1 MARPIRGIGTG
12 NEIVVGAVSGG
23 NVSGEGKILI
33 SFAWAIEIVGVTAGV
48 FNSTYT
54 TFGDDLPTTF
64 AGYIPA
70 VPMVALAVAEV
81 GRVPLASV
89 IFHRHK
95 FTQLV
100 AAIAYLPLAFLPS
113 KIGRSASNASSI
125 CD

>member
-1 MARPIRGIGTG
+1 VALFL
-12 NEIVVGAVSGG
+12 GG
-23 NVSGEGKILI
+23 NMSSEGKILI

-54 TFGDDLPTTF
+54 TFGDELPTTF

-89 IFHRHK
+89 IFHKHK
-95 FTQLV
+95 LTQV
-100 AAIAYLPLAFLPS
+100 IAVFGIPRPGLPCRGELDVRVRANRQF
-113 KIGRSASNASSI
+113 KT
-125 CD
+125 